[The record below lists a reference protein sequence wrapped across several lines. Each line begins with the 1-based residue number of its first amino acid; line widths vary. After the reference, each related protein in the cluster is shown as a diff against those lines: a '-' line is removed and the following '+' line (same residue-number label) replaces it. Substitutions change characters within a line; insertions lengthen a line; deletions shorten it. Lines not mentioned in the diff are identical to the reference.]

1 MPPRKVITSAGI
13 AQTMSSRCPEKAQ
26 FGRYVARVFEARNHQ
41 AKPRVAMI
49 TGTTIASMITT
60 ESMRI
65 SFSEAPM
72 GPCGSSTPPQ
82 PERDADPHRFRAVS
96 RQIPRSSRWKTSLQH
111 SCGMR
116 RHLLP
121 HPAGVRRL
129 LALDEGQQVLVD
141 RLRFRGGHPVR
152 EALIGLELAVLQ
164 QLGRERAGIGI
175 GHDLVV

>member
-82 PERDADPHRFRAVS
+82 PESGAASTDRAKAGGMAAFPYDLTKDPPIIA
-96 RQIPRSSRWKTSLQH
+96 IEPAYNI
-111 SCGMR
+111 
-116 RHLLP
+116 
-121 HPAGVRRL
+121 PAGCSDTPCRTPQPSG
-129 LALDEGQQVLVD
+129 D
-141 RLRFRGGHPVR
+141 H
-152 EALIGLELAVLQ
+152 
-164 QLGRERAGIGI
+164 
-175 GHDLVV
+175 